1 MFSLFVIVMFDGIF
15 IGPYTP
21 RNKVWS
27 YEGPEI
33 EKILLFDGYTLIFFS
48 RKMYP
53 LGVTV
58 EITAGN

>member
-1 MFSLFVIVMFDGIF
+1 MRDLLSQVEMFMYSLFVIVVFDGIF

-33 EKILLFDGYTLIFFS
+33 IDYLI
-48 RKMYP
+48 
-53 LGVTV
+53 VDV
-58 EITAGN
+58 